1 LQPDAE
7 SLVKYRIRQVLRVY
21 ADACKARTL

>member
-7 SLVKYRIRQVLRVY
+7 LLVKHRIRQVLRVY
-21 ADACKARTL
+21 ADACKAR